1 MGDDTLRYVAHKSY
15 CFYHQLIFSYVG
27 RVDLFFTIRYT
38 KLGLTLTHHIRK
50 KQFFGEKWVKG
61 GKALIFFCFCN
72 WLLQTLDNSWGDP
85 NVNGGD
91 GMKQYSFT
99 FEEIWVLLLHK
110 LYTVKRTMGIW
121 YWRKFITGI
130 PSGAEGQIEK
140 APFRK
145 FLVMSIF
152 RSNP

>member
-110 LYTVKRTMGIW
+110 LYTSVQW
-121 YWRKFITGI
+121 EFDTGENLS
-130 PSGAEGQIEK
+130 PGFPVVQKARLRRRRSGNS
-140 APFRK
+140 
-145 FLVMSIF
+145 L
-152 RSNP
+152 